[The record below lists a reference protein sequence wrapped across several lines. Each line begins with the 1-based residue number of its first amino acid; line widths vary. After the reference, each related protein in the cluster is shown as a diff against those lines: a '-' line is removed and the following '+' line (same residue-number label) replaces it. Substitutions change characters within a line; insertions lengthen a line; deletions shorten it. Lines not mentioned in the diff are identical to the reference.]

1 MEQQELLFTGE
12 YVNWHNQLTKILSLL
27 SKIEVV
33 YIYPTQERRKIEV
46 AQTEIIN
53 ELGDITPNISY
64 NTCKRT

>member
-33 YIYPTQERRKIEV
+33 YIYPAQERRKIEV

-64 NTCKRT
+64 TCKRT